1 MDFKKI
7 NKKFS
12 YFIGWLLLTVC
23 SAIIRKTPWRYLY
36 VFARHMGNFGYIIA
50 GRQRKI
56 ALDSLTTAF
65 GREKPPEEIRRIA
78 QDCFIY
84 MAKSGVELIYM
95 TERPDFLKLRMQL
108 VGKKILDEALARGKG
123 VILVSAHFGN
133 FPVMLARLSVEGYKV
148 AAIMRPMKDVK
159 VEKLFLRNREKLN
172 INTVYSQP
180 RKTCV
185 EDSIRALRENSL
197 LFIPLDQNFGTAGVF
212 VDFFGR
218 KAATATGPVVFA
230 QRTGAAIVPCFII
243 RQKDDTHKIVFE
255 PPLQLTEGKTEQETI
270 TLNVQKITTLIETYI
285 RRYPAEWGWIHRRW
299 KSTMKGHAGANSAG

>member
-1 MDFKKI
+1 MDFKKTK
-7 NKKFS
+7 KKFS
-12 YFIGWLLLTVC
+12 YFIGWLLLTIF
-23 SAIIRKTPWRYLY
+23 SAIIRKTPWQYLY
-36 VFARHMGNFGYIIA
+36 VLSRHMGLLGYSMA

-65 GREKPPEEIRRIA
+65 GNQKPPEEIRKIA

-84 MAKSGVELIYM
+84 MIKSGVEVIYM
-95 TERPDFLKLRMQL
+95 TERPDFLKQRMQL
-108 VGKKILDEALARGKG
+108 VGKEIIEQALARGKG

-148 AAIMRPMKDVK
+148 AAIMRPMKDAK

-172 INTVYSQP
+172 INTIYSQP

-185 EDSIRALRENSL
+185 ENSIRALRENSL

-230 QRTGAAIVPCFII
+230 QRTGAALIPCFII
-243 RQKDDTHKIVFE
+243 RQKDDTHTIVFE
-255 PPLQLTEGKTEQETI
+255 PALRLEEGKTEQETI
-270 TLNVQKITTLIETYI
+270 EINVQKITSIIETYI
-285 RRYPAEWGWIHRRW
+285 RQYPAEWSWIHRRW
-299 KSTMKGHAGANSAG
+299 KSKMQEPV